1 MKAAGGGSD
10 FPSPSRKKK
19 GKNKKE
25 EKNKNTHLVRQ
36 QQADRLEALLPAVHV
51 VPKEQVVS
59 LRREPP
65 VLEQPQQVR
74 VLPVHVAADLD
85 RRLELEEVRLAHQ
98 DLPRGDAEGADL
110 GLGEGDG
117 AAGPAGAGVDE
128 ALDDRVE
135 GGVLEEKDS
144 FFFREREISFFLPSE
159 REVEVSSFSSPPF
172 FRPSK
177 GDERLGAARRL
188 GRGASLRF
196 SLSAIE
202 QI

>member
-10 FPSPSRKKK
+10 FPSPSIKKK

-85 RRLELEEVRLAHQ
+85 RRLELEEVGLRHE
-98 DLPRGDAEGADL
+98 DLPPRHAQQADL
-110 GLGEGDG
+110 RLGQLHRAAR
-117 AAGPAGAGVDE
+117 AAGPGLDE

-144 FFFREREISFFLPSE
+144 FFFSGEGNKFF
-159 REVEVSSFSSPPF
+159 SSF
-172 FRPSK
+172 
-177 GDERLGAARRL
+177 
-188 GRGASLRF
+188 
-196 SLSAIE
+196 
-202 QI
+202 

>member
-19 GKNKKE
+19 G
-25 EKNKNTHLVRQ
+25 KNKNTHLVRQ

>member
-1 MKAAGGGSD
+1 MIGASSSRRFGWPIRTSREVTQRERISASVRATARPGLPARASTRR
-10 FPSPSRKKK
+10 SMIESRVASWRKKI
-19 GKNKKE
+19 
-25 EKNKNTHLVRQ
+25 V
-36 QQADRLEALLPAVHV
+36 
-51 VPKEQVVS
+51 
-59 LRREPP
+59 
-65 VLEQPQQVR
+65 
-74 VLPVHVAADLD
+74 
-85 RRLELEEVRLAHQ
+85 
-98 DLPRGDAEGADL
+98 
-110 GLGEGDG
+110 
-117 AAGPAGAGVDE
+117 
-128 ALDDRVE
+128 
-135 GGVLEEKDS
+135 